1 MPNFQDGDQYML
13 DDAIGSHFFG
23 SITDQQ
29 LDDFF
34 KSFGVSGIG
43 DDVEFDPLT
52 GELVKKNGVA
62 IESATYSQTGTT
74 GTITHDGD
82 VTVVAGDKVFM
93 QHIVSGDIEPGEL
106 FVTSVTSSTVF
117 TVTQTYSASQSYA
130 ITFFIDREKSSTYSQ
145 SANTITVT
153 HNGTETLE
161 VGDVID
167 LNITS
172 GSGTTE
178 NVTVTSVTSSTEF
191 KVASSTSVSTSGD
204 ATFTKQDTS
213 VTGNVDG
220 IPTTN
225 ESVLSSKQSNDLI
238 DVLSEG
244 EINGFPAALDAGLTR
259 GTDKYNIASL
269 KNVHLNGTPILKSS
283 ADINNLTEGDFNFS
297 RKDIS
302 FEPRFGTSSQTAL
315 DTINEIESETAVGIE
330 VTKATPVSRTIQNQ
344 IDKLRITIVFP
355 SLQEFNTD
363 DGSTNGT
370 QVNLQ
375 IKITENNGVEHTAI
389 SGSEGAVIGK
399 TNTQY
404 FRDYIIGNLSS
415 RNYPITATVTRVT
428 NDSTDTNL
436 QNKFSWSSFTEITA
450 EKKAYVDIA
459 HVGLRFNAESFRS
472 IPTRTYRIRG
482 IKVKIPHNA
491 TVRSDGS
498 LSFSGS
504 FDGTLKTDKEWTND
518 PAWVL
523 YDVLTNTRYGASIP
537 ETSIDKFAFYSASEY
552 NSEQI
557 DDASENDT
565 TEPRFSCNVNIN
577 NQKEAFELIQDLCS
591 VMRVQAFYEA
601 GSITI
606 SQDRPSDP
614 VYTFNISNVTEGGFS
629 YSNQSQ
635 KSKFT
640 RINVGFFDMT
650 TTAIDYETVIDE
662 TAESRYG
669 IIRTQTIKSFATTS
683 RGQAS
688 RMAKWLLFNQNN
700 SSEIVNFT
708 ITAEAGVLVRPG
720 QIISVADEVKQG
732 VRRGGRIKTGIS
744 TTQIEVDDTASTDLV
759 TSNTAKLSVIL
770 SDGTLQTKE
779 ISDISGATVT
789 VSSAFSSVPQA
800 NSVWVIENTTLE
812 PTTWRVVNVQEQE
825 NLTFSITAASHNSN
839 KYAFVED
846 GTQLP
851 PKNFTLITK
860 RLPAP
865 ESLTASESLIV
876 INNKAIARL
885 SISFAA
891 VKGAIGYYLQYK
903 FENGNFINQQVKG
916 TDFDIDNITN
926 GKFVI
931 RVSSINTINKLSERP
946 NEIEFTSV
954 GKTELPDDVQ
964 NVQIEPL
971 SDQFVRLRFDKSTA
985 IDVVHGGNVVI
996 RSSNLTI
1003 GATFTNSINLDE
1015 LSGNVTEAIVPNI
1028 VNGTYLL
1035 KFRDDGGRLSSGT
1048 ATIKNVNT
1056 RPDIFPRLT
1065 VLTDRE
1071 DLDSP
1076 PFQGVRD
1083 DCFFSD
1089 EVNGLVL
1096 GSTVLLD
1103 DISDFDTI
1111 ADFDFIGDVDFL
1123 TGGQYFFKSTLDLG
1137 GKQPLKLRRH
1147 FVTQGFLPNDLFD
1160 TRTANVDTW
1169 TDFDGTTAT
1178 EVNATLSVA
1187 TTDSDPDLSVSATYT
1202 INNGS
1207 GGAGT
1212 TITITKTSHGYSVGG
1227 LVTLDFTSGTGVDGD
1242 YLIASVPDANTFT
1255 LTSAT
1260 SLNTSGNCTYSAEFE
1275 PYQKFVNGTYIG
1287 RGFKFKCD
1295 LLSTDPAQSIEIDQ
1309 LGYFAELDSRTETSL
1324 GNAAASTG
1332 GFIASGTSTKSVTF
1346 TDSFFT
1352 GQSGTSVAANS
1363 VLPSIG
1369 ITIENAQS
1377 GDFFTLSNIT
1387 GTGFDIDIKNGS
1399 SNVNRNFKYA
1409 ATGFG
1414 RGS

>member
-1 MPNFQDGDQYML
+1 ML
-13 DDAIGSHFFG
+13 DFQPGDEYIFEDAIDSHFFG
-23 SITDQQ
+23 STTDQQ

-34 KSFGVSGIG
+34 KSFGAIGIG
-43 DDVEFDPLT
+43 LNVEFDPLT
-52 GELVKKNGVA
+52 GKLVRKNGVA
-62 IESATYSQTGTT
+62 VESATYSQTGTT
-74 GTITHDGD
+74 GTITHDGS

-93 QHIVSGDIEPGEL
+93 QHILSGDIEPGEL
-106 FVTSVTSSTVF
+106 FVASVTSSTVF
-117 TVTQTYSASQSYA
+117 TVTQTYSATQSYA
-130 ITFFIDREKSSTYSQ
+130 ITFFIDTEKSATYSQ
-145 SANTITVT
+145 SGNIITVT
-153 HNGTETLE
+153 HNGRETLA
-161 VGDVID
+161 VGDVVE
-167 LNITS
+167 LNIIT
-172 GSGTTE
+172 GSATTE
-178 NVTVTSVTSSTEF
+178 NVTVTSVTPGSPSTEF
-191 KVASSTSVSTSGD
+191 KVASSTSVSTSGN
-204 ATFTKQDTS
+204 ATFTKQDNPV
-213 VTGNVDG
+213 VTGDVDG
-220 IPTTN
+220 IRTNN
-225 ESVLSSKQSNDLI
+225 ESILSSKQSNDLI

-244 EINGFPAALDAGLTR
+244 EINGFPAALDANLTR

-297 RKDIS
+297 REDIS

-315 DTINEIESETAVGIE
+315 DTINEIESEIAVGVE

-370 QVNLQ
+370 QVNLR

-415 RNYPITATVTRVT
+415 RNYPITATVIRVT

-450 EKKAYVDIA
+450 EKRAYVDIA

-504 FDGTLKTDKEWTND
+504 FNGTLKTDKEWTND

-537 ETSIDKFAFYSASEY
+537 ETAIDKFAFYSASEY
-552 NSEQI
+552 NSTQI
-557 DDASENDT
+557 DDGSGTGT
-565 TEPRFSCNVNIN
+565 TEARFSCNVNIN

-606 SQDRPSDP
+606 SQDRPSEP
-614 VYTFNISNVTEGGFS
+614 VYTFNISNVLEGGFS

-640 RINVGFFDMT
+640 KINVGYFDMT
-650 TTAIDYETVIDE
+650 TTAIDYETVDDT
-662 TAESRYG
+662 TAQSRYG
-669 IIRTQTIKSFATTS
+669 IRTQTIKSFATTS

-700 SSEIVNFT
+700 SSEIVNFS
-708 ITAEAGVLVRPG
+708 ITAEAGVLIRPG

-744 TTQIEVDDTASTDLV
+744 TTQIEVDDTTSTDLV
-759 TSNTAKLSVIL
+759 TTNTAKLSVIL
-770 SDGTLQTKE
+770 SDGTLETKE
-779 ISDISGATVT
+779 ISGISGATVT

-825 NLTFSITAASHNSN
+825 NLTFSITAASHNSG

-846 GTQLP
+846 GTALP
-851 PKNFTLITK
+851 TKNFTLITK
-860 RLPAP
+860 KLSAP
-865 ESLTASESLIV
+865 ENLTASESLIV
-876 INNKAIARL
+876 INNKAVARL

-903 FENGNFINQQVKG
+903 FKNGNFINQQVKA

-931 RVSSINTINKLSERP
+931 RVFSINTINKLSERP

-954 GKTELPDDVQ
+954 GKTELPGDVQ
-964 NVQIEPL
+964 NLRVETI
-971 SDQFVRLRFDKSTA
+971 SDQLLRLRFDKSTD
-985 IDVVHGGNVVI
+985 IDVLHGGNVVV
-996 RSSNLTI
+996 RHSNLTD
-1003 GATFTNSINLDE
+1003 GSGTFTNSVDLIPALPGSVSE
-1015 LSGNVTEAIVPNI
+1015 TMLPAIDGEYI
-1028 VNGTYLL
+1028 L
-1035 KFRDDGGRLSSGT
+1035 KFRDDGGRLSSGE
-1048 ATIKNVNT
+1048 ASIVVSN
-1056 RPDIFPRLT
+1056 PDPLPKLLVFN
-1065 VLTDRE
+1065 DRE
-1071 DLDSP
+1071 DTDSP
-1076 PFQGVRD
+1076 PFAGTKS

-1096 GSTVLLD
+1096 GSTETLD
-1103 DISDFDTI
+1103 DATDFDAI

-1123 TGGQYFFKSTLDLG
+1123 TGGSYDFAKILDLG
-1137 GKQPLKLRRH
+1137 AVNPLRLTRH
-1147 FVTQGFLPNDLFD
+1147 FVTQGFYPNDLID
-1160 TRTANVDTW
+1160 KRTANVDSW
-1169 TDFDGTTAT
+1169 TDFDAATAFN
-1178 EVNATLSVA
+1178 VNAKLLVA
-1187 TTDSDPDLSVSATYT
+1187 TTSANPSNGSSYQDSDF
-1202 INNGS
+1202 
-1207 GGAGT
+1207 AG
-1212 TITITKTSHGYSVGG
+1212 KT
-1227 LVTLDFTSGTGVDGD
+1227 F
-1242 YLIASVPDANTFT
+1242 NTF
-1255 LTSAT
+1255 A
-1260 SLNTSGNCTYSAEFE
+1260 
-1275 PYQKFVNGTYIG
+1275 NGTYVG
-1287 RGFKFKCD
+1287 RGFKFRCE
-1295 LLSTDPAQSIEIDQ
+1295 LESEDPAQSIEIDQ
-1309 LGYFAELDSRTETSL
+1309 LGYKAELDRRIEQKSNLS
-1324 GNAAASTG
+1324 
-1332 GFIASGTSTKSVTF
+1332 SGTSASGLAVTF
-1346 TDSFFT
+1346 DQAFFT
-1352 GQSGTSVAANS
+1352 GAAETSVG
-1363 VLPSIG
+1363 VDTQKPSIG
-1369 ITIENAQS
+1369 ITANDLAANERFEITNISGSGFTIKFLNAS
-1377 GDFFTLSNIT
+1377 DSPVNKTFSFTA
-1387 GTGFDIDIKNGS
+1387 
-1399 SNVNRNFKYA
+1399 V
-1409 ATGFG
+1409 GFG